1 MNEIDDSASWD
12 MMSRVAKNPI
22 SAAPIIM
29 SAFSSK
35 KKKEDQFEF
44 TDPNYMSRGSPEL
57 NPDGEH
63 VWAGSS
69 TCHSF
74 IRLNS
79 K

>member
-1 MNEIDDSASWD
+1 

-29 SAFSSK
+29 SAFSFNK
-35 KKKEDQFEF
+35 KNKEDQFEF

-63 VWAGSS
+63 VWGVNAADQSA
-69 TCHSF
+69 
-74 IRLNS
+74 RARAAWRV
-79 K
+79 